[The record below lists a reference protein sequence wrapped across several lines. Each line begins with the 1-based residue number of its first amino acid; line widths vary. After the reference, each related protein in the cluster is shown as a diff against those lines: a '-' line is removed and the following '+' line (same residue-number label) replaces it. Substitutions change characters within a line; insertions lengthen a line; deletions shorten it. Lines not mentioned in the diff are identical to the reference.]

1 MTKFWGNF
9 RLFDH
14 NKKLRTGQHKIN
26 LFNRLFGEDSYY
38 SYIDNFKDNNS
49 PQIFFEIESFSN
61 PIINVV
67 KYVTNDIPTNY
78 NIDSKDLEKIT
89 MMILNKNPFDS
100 LSNYEK
106 EILWNNRYFV
116 AKMSSLV
123 PKLLLCFNLND
134 PKYLIELEKIFTL
147 SEKEITIIK
156 SIELLNGFYLHE
168 KIRKFA
174 VKCLRKASITEIKN
188 HLLQL
193 FQGLKY
199 EMNHDN
205 ELAKFLIEKAVNY
218 PISIGHSF
226 FWYLKSE
233 IFNQDFQHRFGLY
246 LEIFLNKIG
255 KQFSKI
261 FIDEDFLLRKLI
273 CAAKIVQNK
282 EISKEIQMKKF
293 KETLEILNQKLKE
306 KKQSIS
312 LPLDFKYRVK
322 QIKVE
327 KCKVMKSKK
336 KPLWLVFK
344 NSDPNGDDIIVMF
357 KKGDDLR
364 MDMVTLQIFK
374 EMQNLWYNN
383 NLFLKMSLY
392 KVICTGNNEG
402 MLEMVTNSVTLAS
415 IHKKEGK

>member
-1 MTKFWGNF
+1 
-9 RLFDH
+9 
-14 NKKLRTGQHKIN
+14 
-26 LFNRLFGEDSYY
+26 
-38 SYIDNFKDNNS
+38 
-49 PQIFFEIESFSN
+49 
-61 PIINVV
+61 
-67 KYVTNDIPTNY
+67 
-78 NIDSKDLEKIT
+78 
-89 MMILNKNPFDS
+89 
-100 LSNYEK
+100 
-106 EILWNNRYFV
+106 
-116 AKMSSLV
+116 
-123 PKLLLCFNLND
+123 
-134 PKYLIELEKIFTL
+134 
-147 SEKEITIIK
+147 
-156 SIELLNGFYLHE
+156 
-168 KIRKFA
+168 
-174 VKCLRKASITEIKN
+174 
-188 HLLQL
+188 
-193 FQGLKY
+193 
-199 EMNHDN
+199 
-205 ELAKFLIEKAVNY
+205 VNY

-383 NLFLKMSLY
+383 GLFLKMSLY

-402 MLEMVTNSVTLAS
+402 MLEMVTDSDTLAN
-415 IHKKEGK
+415 IHKQEGGAINTFFSKVSLSNWIKKNCKLISVEEYTNNFLVSCVAYCVATFVLGIGDRHNDNIMIKKNGEIFHIDFGHFLGHVKYKMGIKREWAPFVFTSQFQNVLGGEGGKNYILFKKLLWEAFNVLRKNCENLITLLRILLITGIPELNEKTIKFLGKSLDLKEHDDEEAKKFLNKKLNDSLYSVSTKVNFAIHIVAN